1 MDPIEHI
8 FVDGHLVGH
17 IAQDIGFEAFNSQ
30 GCFVGSFPTKER
42 ARRALEREPQL
53 CEHVDA
59 SARHLLRGDAGRRGP
74 DLDRAGGAGVSEP
87 PPDRRTEVPV
97 EDRSARADDG
107 ALRRSQ
113 RS

>member
-53 CEHVDA
+53 CEHC
-59 SARHLLRGDAGRRGP
+59 
-74 DLDRAGGAGVSEP
+74 
-87 PPDRRTEVPV
+87 
-97 EDRSARADDG
+97 
-107 ALRRSQ
+107 
-113 RS
+113 